1 MPLDVRTMKE
11 RAEASWSRQSYVST
25 LLSSFGAVA
34 LLLAAIGVF
43 AVVANT
49 VSERRREISIR
60 TALGAR
66 DRDVLATVVGR
77 SAVLAIAGLTI
88 GLALAVVLSRTVQ
101 SLLYQ
106 TNPIDPIVLAA
117 VVLVLSAAVGLAS
130 WLPARKALRS
140 DPLEALREG

>member
-1 MPLDVRTMKE
+1 MKE